1 MLATQEFL
9 LLECELGII
18 VPLTMFGHKL
28 LSTRNISLHG
38 NIFLIVAFILIT
50 SYFSETIEQICCPM
64 GVNLTWKVCTFVY
77 LFLRN
82 QITRNARISVY
93 LKYGNWDI
101 NNWMREVNKNKIGS
115 EVYGKLLVNECYSN
129 HMIKKNRY
137 YQEPTSNESVK
148 ARSQQFGRKVN
159 DAVSL

>member
-1 MLATQEFL
+1 M
-9 LLECELGII
+9 
-18 VPLTMFGHKL
+18 
-28 LSTRNISLHG
+28 
-38 NIFLIVAFILIT
+38 
-50 SYFSETIEQICCPM
+50 
-64 GVNLTWKVCTFVY
+64 
-77 LFLRN
+77 FLRN

-101 NNWMREVNKNKIGS
+101 NNWMREVNKNNIGS

-129 HMIKKNRY
+129 HKIKKIYIRY

-148 ARSQQFGRKVN
+148 ARSQQFGRKVS